1 VRTQALYFPFRIS
14 TENFAESASESVA
27 QVIAPLKKLL
37 HNTLLD
43 RFVDSLEKLTNPEHR
58 WKDWTEEL
66 LPLLRDNR
74 RDAKQL
80 KALFAAI
87 HKDVFDPK
95 QPGLGAYNKK
105 FAAAWESLFKS
116 AFGADGSTLVRM
128 YVIPS
133 SVRACGGRHCRHT
146 LSLTHFVTGNTPTL
160 PSCEQSCGARWRGS
174 SNPSAR
180 KR

>member
-1 VRTQALYFPFRIS
+1 M
-14 TENFAESASESVA
+14 A

-66 LPLLRDNR
+66 MPLLRDTR
-74 RDAKQL
+74 RDPKRL

-95 QPGLGAYNKK
+95 QPGLGAYNKR
-105 FAAAWESLFKS
+105 FAANWEPLFKS

-128 YVIPS
+128 YFDTSRHARRVC
-133 SVRACGGRHCRHT
+133 ACACVVCVV
-146 LSLTHFVTGNTPTL
+146 S
-160 PSCEQSCGARWRGS
+160 
-174 SNPSAR
+174 
-180 KR
+180 